1 MALFHPDYR
10 FRRVWDIPPEWLREK
25 GISVLLLDVD
35 NTLTTHD
42 NPDVA
47 DGVHDWI
54 AGMQAAGIRLL
65 ILSNNNATRVEPF
78 AEKLGMGC
86 IASAAKPLG
95 GGVRRARDR
104 LGARAREI
112 AIVGDQVFTDVLCA
126 NLAGAVS
133 ILVEPI
139 ELEPFPFFKLKRR
152 LEQLVLRGGQKGI
165 DQ

>member
-1 MALFHPDYR
+1 M
-10 FRRVWDIPPEWLREK
+10 
-25 GISVLLLDVD
+25 LLLDVD

-47 DGVHDWI
+47 DGVHGWLARMR
-54 AGMQAAGIRLL
+54 AGGASASSSSPTTIRTGWSRSPKSSAWAA
-65 ILSNNNATRVEPF
+65 SAD
-78 AEKLGMGC
+78 
-86 IASAAKPLG
+86 AAKPLG
-95 GGVRRARDR
+95 GGVRRAREQ
-104 LGARAREI
+104 LGAGAREI

-152 LEQLVLRGGQKGI
+152 LEKLVLRGGRKGTH
-165 DQ
+165 

>member
-1 MALFHPDYR
+1 MAVFQPDYR
-10 FRRVWDIPPEWLREK
+10 FRRAWDIPPEWLRDK
-25 GISVLLLDVD
+25 GITVLLLDVD

-47 DGVHDWI
+47 DGVHGWL
-54 AGMQAAGIRLL
+54 ARMRAAGVRLF
-65 ILSNNNATRVEPF
+65 ILSNNHPARVEPF
-78 AEKLGMGC
+78 AEKLGVGC
-86 IASAAKPLG
+86 IADAAKPLG
-95 GGVRRARDR
+95 GGVRRARER
-104 LGARAREI
+104 LGADAREI

-152 LEQLVLRGGQKGI
+152 LEKLVLRGGRKGTH
-165 DQ
+165 